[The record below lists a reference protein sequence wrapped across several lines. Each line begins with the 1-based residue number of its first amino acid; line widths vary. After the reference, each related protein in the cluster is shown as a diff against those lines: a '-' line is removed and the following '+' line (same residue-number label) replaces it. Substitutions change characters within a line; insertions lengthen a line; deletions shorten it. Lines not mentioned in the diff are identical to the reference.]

1 MQRDALWN
9 RARADLVIA
18 SDRGHEDV
26 VLWEHSARVAG
37 NARRIARIPEVLSKS
52 PDETAIVAAALYHDA
67 GWIGRLRAGEVRRE
81 GVLLCPLSDKH
92 RERGAE
98 MMERS
103 LRKLVPRP
111 SLARASRAIQTL
123 QKRRIHA
130 IEGQVLTEAENLEEF
145 GILALW
151 ATVRRHIVEGRGVQS
166 VIDTW
171 HRRREYSFWEARLND
186 AFRFEPVRA
195 VARKRIE
202 KLDRAMIDLEEQHL
216 GNDLKPHVVPG
227 LSDEVMP
234 QAMG

>member
-26 VLWEHSARVAG
+26 VLWEHSVRVAG
-37 NARRIARIPEVLSKS
+37 NAGRIARIPEVLAKS
-52 PDETAIVAAALYHDA
+52 PDETAIAAAALYHDA
-67 GWIGRLRAGEVRRE
+67 GEVRRE
-81 GVLLCPLSDKH
+81 RVLLSPLSDKH

-98 MMERS
+98 IMERS
-103 LRKLVPRP
+103 LRKLIPRP
-111 SLARASRAIQTL
+111 SIASASRAIQTL

-171 HRRREYSFWEARLND
+171 HRRREYSFWDARLND

-202 KLDRAMIDLEEQHL
+202 KLDRAMMDLEEQHL
-216 GNDLKPHVVPG
+216 GNDLTPYVVPG
-227 LSDEVMP
+227 LSDDVVP